1 MHDPDPGPDDSG
13 TVARRSG
20 KRRRIDRLSVVARRH
35 GPTAPVW
42 RKRAAILSG
51 AILLGL
57 VALLFAR
64 AADWASGL
72 FLSFYGRWHWA
83 PLIVTPLGFM
93 ALVWLTRRIA
103 PDARGSGIPQIMAA
117 RHDPKGAMR
126 SLASA
131 RTAVVKLCLTISAL
145 LFGASVG
152 REGPTVQVSAT
163 IMAYAHRLFRVPVT
177 ASVMVAGGAAGVA
190 AAFNTPLAGVTFA
203 IEELASAY
211 EQKMTLLV
219 MTAVLISGM
228 VSLGLAGDYVYFGA
242 MSDVVSVRQALTL
255 VPVAGIVGGLAGGS
269 FARLMLAF
277 ARSDARPLVA
287 LRSRPVMTAAGAGLV
302 VALLGCVTGMTWGTS
317 YEPARLVITGAHVPW
332 WFGPAKYCATL
343 ATAVSGLP
351 GGIFAPSLAVGAG
364 LGDLLRLLF
373 PGMSVGAVALLG
385 MAGYFT
391 GVVRAPLTAVV
402 IISEATASR
411 GLLLPLLATALIAD
425 WMAGL
430 VSREKLYHGLSQAFL
445 PKPHPEAAAHFQRS
459 DIMVDDPPSTFTR

>member
-1 MHDPDPGPDDSG
+1 MNDP
-13 TVARRSG
+13 AHG
-20 KRRRIDRLSVVARRH
+20 KNLSEAAPRRRRAVDRISIVARRH
-35 GPTAPVW
+35 GPTSPVW

-51 AILLGL
+51 AVALGL
-57 VALLFAR
+57 LALLFA
-64 AADWASGL
+64 AGADHASDL
-72 FLSFYGRWHWA
+72 FLAFARRWPWA
-83 PLIVTPLGFM
+83 PLIVTPAAF
-93 ALVWLTRRIA
+93 ALLAWLTRRIA

-117 RHDPKGAMR
+117 RLDPEAAMG

-131 RTAVVKLCLTISAL
+131 RTAIVKFGLTLSAL
-145 LFGASVG
+145 LAGASVG
-152 REGPTVQVSAT
+152 REGPTVQISAT

-211 EQKMTLLV
+211 EQKMTMLV

-242 MSDVVSVRQALTL
+242 MIDVLTVRQALPL
-255 VPVAGIVGGLAGGS
+255 VPVAGILGGLAGGLFS
-269 FARLMLAF
+269 KLMLAF
-277 ARSDARPLVA
+277 ATSDAPLLAALRRRPVA
-287 LRSRPVMTAAGAGLV
+287 LAAGAGLV
-302 VALLGCVTGMTWGTS
+302 VALVGCATGMTWGTS
-317 YEPARLVITGAHVPW
+317 YEPARLIITGASAPW
-332 WFGPAKYCATL
+332 WFGPAKFCATL

-364 LGDLLRLLF
+364 LGDLLRLAF
-373 PGMSVGAVALLG
+373 PAMGLGAVALLG
-385 MAGYFT
+385 MTGYFT

-425 WMAGL
+425 WVAGL
-430 VSREKLYHGLSQAFL
+430 VSRERLYHGLSRAFMG
-445 PKPHPEAAAHFQRS
+445 KAEKG
-459 DIMVDDPPSTFTR
+459 

>member
-1 MHDPDPGPDDSG
+1 MSDPGRPPDE
-13 TVARRSG
+13 RSIRVR
-20 KRRRIDRLSVVARRH
+20 KRRRVDRLYVAARRH
-35 GPTAPVW
+35 GPAAPVW
-42 RKRAAILSG
+42 RRRAAILLG

-57 VALLFAR
+57 VALLFAG
-64 AADWASGL
+64 AADRANSI
-72 FLSFYGRWHWA
+72 FLSLYRRWRWA
-83 PLIVTPLGFM
+83 PLVVTPGGF
-93 ALVWLTRRIA
+93 ALLVWLTRRIA

-117 RHDPKGAMR
+117 RHDTTDAMR

-131 RTAVVKLCLTISAL
+131 KTAIVKFGTTISAL
-145 LFGASVG
+145 LIGASVG
-152 REGPTVQVSAT
+152 REGPTVQISAT

-242 MSDVVSVRQALTL
+242 MTDVVSVRQALTL
-255 VPVAGIVGGLAGGS
+255 VPVAGVLGGLIGGLFS
-269 FARLMLAF
+269 KLMLAF
-277 ARSDARPLVA
+277 ATSDLLVLSAMRRRPVIVAAVAGVIVA
-287 LRSRPVMTAAGAGLV
+287 LF
-302 VALLGCVTGMTWGTS
+302 GCVTGLTWGTS
-317 YEPARLVITGAHVPW
+317 YEPARLIITGSHAPW
-332 WFGPAKYCATL
+332 WFGPAKFGATL

-364 LGDLLRLLF
+364 LGDLLRPAF
-373 PGMSVGAVALLG
+373 PTLGAGAVALLG
-385 MAGYFT
+385 MTAYFT

-425 WMAGL
+425 WVAGM
-430 VSREKLYHGLSQAFL
+430 VSPQRLYHGLSQAFM
-445 PKPHPEAAAHFQRS
+445 PTPEHHR
-459 DIMVDDPPSTFTR
+459 

>member
-1 MHDPDPGPDDSG
+1 MDQPARTPDDAADAAA
-13 TVARRSG
+13 VP
-20 KRRRIDRLSVVARRH
+20 RRRTVDRLYLAARRH
-35 GPTAPVW
+35 GPTAPIW

-57 VALLFAR
+57 AALLFAR
-64 AADWASGL
+64 TADRANGV
-72 FLSFYGRWHWA
+72 FLALVRTWRWA
-83 PLIVTPLGFM
+83 PLVATPCGF
-93 ALVWLTRRIA
+93 ALLVWLTRRIA

-117 RHDPKGAMR
+117 RHDPEGALR

-131 RTAVVKLCLTISAL
+131 RTAIVKFVLTIAAL
-145 LFGASVG
+145 LLGASVG
-152 REGPTVQVSAT
+152 REGPTVQISAT
-163 IMAYAHRLFRVPVT
+163 IMAYAHRLFRVPVR

-242 MSDVVSVRQALTL
+242 MTDVVTVRQALAL
-255 VPVAGIVGGLAGGS
+255 VPVAGVLGGIAGGLFSRA
-269 FARLMLAF
+269 MLAF
-277 ARSDARPLVA
+277 ATSPGPAATL
-287 LRSRPVMTAAGAGLV
+287 LRRRPVATAAVAGLI
-302 VALLGCVTGMTWGTS
+302 VAAIGCVTGMTWGTS
-317 YEPARLVITGAHVPW
+317 YEPARLIITGSSAPW
-332 WFGPAKYCATL
+332 WFGPAKFGATL

-373 PGMSVGAVALLG
+373 PTMGVGAVALLG
-385 MAGYFT
+385 MTAYFT

-430 VSREKLYHGLSQAFL
+430 ISPERLYHGLSQAFM
-445 PKPHPEAAAHFQRS
+445 PDAPGDDAAAAENAPAH
-459 DIMVDDPPSTFTR
+459 PSR